1 MYVAVSPTELDLDK
15 PIIKYKKLHVVYL
28 KLYKLQL

>member
-15 PIIKYKKLHVVYL
+15 PIIKYKKTARSLSKVV
-28 KLYKLQL
+28 